1 MVSPPKRRGCG
12 SMKSNSTHEV
22 THFVIAVVPVWIG
35 ALAVWTASL
44 LMVRLY
50 VGFGADVPPST
61 LTTLQL
67 SQNYVPFVF
76 AAACTGLLG
85 YFLARSRKYILSASI
100 VILSISV
107 ICLGFALF
115 SLAAPFASCGN
126 YWPDWPTRTADT
138 IGSPQAAII
147 GPGSPSGCRS
157 I

>member
-1 MVSPPKRRGCG
+1 
-12 SMKSNSTHEV
+12 MKNSTHEV
-22 THFVIAVVPVWIG
+22 TQVVMAVVSVWIG

-44 LMVRLY
+44 LMANAYVR
-50 VGFGADVPPST
+50 FGADLPSST
-61 LTTLQL
+61 LTTIQL

-115 SLAAPFASCGN
+115 SLAAPTANCFDF
-126 YWPDWPTRTADT
+126 WPEWPTPESQ
-138 IGSPQAAII
+138 GE
-147 GPGSPSGCRS
+147 C
-157 I
+157 

>member
-1 MVSPPKRRGCG
+1 
-12 SMKSNSTHEV
+12 MKSNSTHEV
-22 THFVIAVVPVWIG
+22 THFVIAVVSVWIG

-44 LMVRLY
+44 LMANLY
-50 VGFGADVPPST
+50 VSFGPDLPSPT

-100 VILSISV
+100 VILSVSV

-115 SLAAPFASCGN
+115 SLTAPVAKCGDF
-126 YWPDWPTRTADT
+126 WPEWPTRSADT
-138 IGSPQAAII
+138 IGSPQAAIV
-147 GPGSPSGCRS
+147 GPGSPSECG
-157 I
+157 

>member
-1 MVSPPKRRGCG
+1 MAQDCVA
-12 SMKSNSTHEV
+12 MKNSTHEV
-22 THFVIAVVPVWIG
+22 TQVVTAVVSVWIG

-44 LMVRLY
+44 LMANAY
-50 VGFGADVPPST
+50 VGFGADLPSST
-61 LTTLQL
+61 LTTFQL

-115 SLAAPFASCGN
+115 SLAAPTAKCFDF
-126 YWPDWPTRTADT
+126 WPEWPTPESQ
-138 IGSPQAAII
+138 GE
-147 GPGSPSGCRS
+147 C
-157 I
+157 